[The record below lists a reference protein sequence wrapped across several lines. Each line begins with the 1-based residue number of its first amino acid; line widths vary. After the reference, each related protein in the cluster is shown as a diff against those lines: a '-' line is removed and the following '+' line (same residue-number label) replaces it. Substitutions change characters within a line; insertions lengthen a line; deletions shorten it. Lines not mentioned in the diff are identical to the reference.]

1 MTLRATTMAASLAL
15 MLAASPS
22 AFAQQHGQH
31 RPQTAPTHQTPISGG
46 SSGGVAGQNV
56 SASTYGQGTTDGS
69 SLGVSGGGAAT
80 ALNGEATTDSQ
91 AHLNQN
97 RAMQR
102 STATAQTEDEM
113 ARSRTRTVVR
123 NGEDVR
129 SRTTSMYRDGDG
141 GQPVRERVCTR
152 STPEGTV
159 TTDCRG
165 PN

>member
-1 MTLRATTMAASLAL
+1 MTHRTRLTAAS
-15 MLAASPS
+15 AAVIMILS
-22 AFAQQHGQH
+22 APMATAQD
-31 RPQTAPTHQTPISGG
+31 RPISGG
-46 SSGGVAGQNV
+46 SSGGVQGSGV

-69 SLGVSGGGAAT
+69 SLGVTGG
-80 ALNGEATTDSQ
+80 GEATAVDGRAGTRSS
-91 AHLNQN
+91 ARLNDR

-102 STATAQTEDEM
+102 STAYARTDDEM

-129 SRTTSMYRDGDG
+129 SRTTSMYRDRDG
-141 GQPVRERVCTR
+141 GPPVRTSECTR
-152 STPEGTV
+152 ATAEGVV

>member
-1 MTLRATTMAASLAL
+1 MTYRNRLTAASAAVFMTL
-15 MLAASPS
+15 ASPM
-22 AFAQQHGQH
+22 AMAQD
-31 RPQTAPTHQTPISGG
+31 RPISGG
-46 SSGGVAGQNV
+46 TSGGVQGQGV

-69 SLGVSGGGAAT
+69 SLGVTGG
-80 ALNGEATTDSQ
+80 GEATAIDGEAETRST
-91 AHLNQN
+91 ARLNDR

-102 STATAQTEDEM
+102 STATARTDDER

-123 NGEDVR
+123 DGEDVR

-141 GQPVRERVCTR
+141 GPPVRESTCTR
-152 STPEGTV
+152 STATGTV